1 MEFTKEDFEGK
12 KIGDII
18 TDDTKILTEF
28 KDGFD
33 VKEVVL
39 RWVSIKKHD
48 TVVPIGS
55 GFSLDALPR
64 TYHVVEA
71 SDYSLP
77 LKQNDDYILCFID
90 KKPVA
95 LFNVYDLEYVSLNG
109 KRGLVTARGHE
120 TVHEYWFDDGEYK
133 ENYTR

>member
-1 MEFTKEDFEGK
+1 MEKEDFEGK

-18 TDDTKILTEF
+18 TDDTKVLTKF

-33 VKEVVL
+33 VKEVEL
-39 RWVSIKKHD
+39 KWVSIKKYD
-48 TVVPIGS
+48 S
-55 GFSLDALPR
+55 FS
-64 TYHVVEA
+64 VVEA
-71 SDYSLP
+71 NDYV
-77 LKQNDDYILCFID
+77 LCFID

-133 ENYTR
+133 EDYTR